1 MTLDMSR
8 AQEIIEA
15 VFTFDNVGD
24 TMMAVRK
31 TPDSKEAQANLMKDL
46 LQAAISEAGNESNE
60 TIEVLKKAA
69 EERVQQ
75 FVTGSKSASSGCGGV
90 K

>member
-31 TPDSKEAQANLMKDL
+31 TPDSKEAQANLVKDL
-46 LQAAISEAGNESNE
+46 LQAAISEAGNASNE